1 MSERRDLERLLQ
13 SFLAE
18 GPLELPDPSYDEVR
32 DRMEHKRQRAFIGP
46 WRTPDVNR
54 YLKLGLAAAAV
65 VLIAVVGYNLLPGL
79 GVGGPSATPS
89 PSPVLL
95 ARGNFVEHD
104 WGQVEFVAT
113 REGSRVTGTMT
124 IAARDGWGPIA
135 VDLQCTRETDDG
147 LVLIGGY
154 ITAGDQVWPAGTP
167 GLVAI
172 KRGSPDRANVRF
184 GGPTLELVPKT
195 TGCLAFLDVWLQDN
209 QVGFGPDRRIPNQ
222 VLGGSIEFGP

>member
-79 GVGGPSATPS
+79 GVGGPGATPS
-89 PSPVLL
+89 PSPSLI
-95 ARGNFVEHD
+95 ARGSFVEHD

-124 IAARDGWGPIA
+124 IAARDGWGPIT
-135 VDLQCTRETDDG
+135 VDLQCSREIEDG

-154 ITAGDQVWPAGTP
+154 VTVGNQVWPAET
-167 GLVAI
+167 LAWI
-172 KRGSPDRANVRF
+172 ALQRGSPDLASV
-184 GGPTLELVPKT
+184 GADSLTDVPAT
-195 TGCLAFLDVWLQDN
+195 QSTNCLAYLDATVQFYRGGGYTIPLHVLDGG
-209 QVGFGPDRRIPNQ
+209 VAFGR
-222 VLGGSIEFGP
+222 